1 MMRPDAGAGVRGHQS
16 IERFFQFALLG
27 LVASGYLAVAGSG
40 YLDGP
45 TMALT
50 ASGLVLRGLMI
61 CGWVRLNPSGRMV
74 TLIGLDYA
82 AFLAVDYFLLS
93 RDFLFATVHLVFF
106 LAVIKI
112 LTARTHR
119 DDLFV
124 AAIAFLELL
133 AAAILSINFNF
144 FVFLAL
150 YLTFAI
156 ATLASSEIRRSVER
170 PATTA
175 RSGLKGF
182 HVRLALLAVWATA
195 GILALTAGMFFLLPR
210 TADAAFSRLISH
222 RIFIPGLSDQVTL
235 GEIGE
240 LKTSSRTVMHVSMY
254 VNQSA
259 APLKWRG
266 GAMTEFDGKAW
277 FDPEGSPKLVPVE
290 NGQAVLRPPAARPG
304 ARRLSYGVELEELD
318 SPALF
323 FAGAPE
329 RVAGLPDAS
338 VKETQTGCFRLLHT
352 PPPGFRYEAYSLVE
366 EPPETA
372 VAPNPA
378 PILNLASRAQDLQL
392 PLLDPRIPLLARS
405 MAEGAAT
412 DLDRARAIERHLRSD
427 YGYTLHL
434 PDHTVADP
442 LAYFLFTRKKGHC
455 EYFASAM
462 AVMLRSL
469 GIPARMATG
478 FQSGVYN
485 PLSDLWLVRA
495 TDAHSWVE
503 AWIPGYGWTTFDP
516 TPADPSQ
523 HGPTL
528 LSKMGLY
535 FDAAETFWQKWVVGY
550 DPSRQG
556 TLADRV
562 LSIRWLDGLS
572 VTVSD
577 WDVRGKAWLKRWGPS
592 TGLAAVAGLLFWLV
606 APRLASLLRLRRR
619 VQRLRRGEAQGADAT
634 LLYERMLR
642 VLKRQGFQ
650 KPVWFTP
657 VEFALSLGAT
667 PLGAVVVEFTSAYN
681 ALRFGRRTEVAPRL
695 SALLD
700 RLEREKS

>member
-1 MMRPDAGAGVRGHQS
+1 MMRPDAGAGLRGRQS

-45 TMALT
+45 TMVLT
-50 ASGLVLRGLMI
+50 AAGLVLRGLMVG
-61 CGWVRLNPSGRMV
+61 GWVRLSLSGRMA
-74 TLIGLDYA
+74 TLIGLGYA
-82 AFLAVDYFLLS
+82 AFFAVDYFLLS
-93 RDFLFATVHLVFF
+93 RDFLPATVHLVFF
-106 LAVIKI
+106 LVVIKI
-112 LTARTHR
+112 LTARTSR
-119 DDLFV
+119 DDLFL
-124 AAIAFLELL
+124 AAISFLELL

-156 ATLASSEIRRSVER
+156 ATLASAEIRRSVER

-182 HVRLALLAVWATA
+182 DGRLALLTVWTTA

-210 TADAAFSRLISH
+210 TADAAFSRLIPH
-222 RIFIPGLSDQVTL
+222 RIFIPGLAGEVTL

-266 GAMTEFDGKAW
+266 GTMTEFDGKAW
-277 FDPEGSPKLVPVE
+277 FDAEGNPTLLPVE
-290 NGQAVLRPPAARPG
+290 NGQAVLRPPTAQPG
-304 ARRLSYGVELEELD
+304 ARLISYGVELEELD
-318 SPALF
+318 SAALF
-323 FAGAPE
+323 FAGLPE
-329 RVAGLPDAS
+329 RVAGLPGDS
-338 VKETQTGCFRLLHT
+338 VKETRTGCFRLLRT

-372 VAPNPA
+372 LAPNPA
-378 PILNLASRAQDLQL
+378 PILDLASRAQDLQL
-392 PLLDPRIPLLARS
+392 PRLDPRIPLLARS
-405 MAEGAAT
+405 MAEGATT
-412 DLDRARAIERHLRSD
+412 DLGRARAIEDHLRSD
-427 YGYTLHL
+427 YGYTLRL
-434 PDHTVADP
+434 PDRTVADP

-469 GIPARMATG
+469 GIPTRMATG
-478 FQSGVYN
+478 FLGGVYN

-495 TDAHSWVE
+495 SDAHTWVE

-516 TPADPSQ
+516 TPADPRQ

-528 LSKMGLY
+528 SSKMALY

-572 VTVSD
+572 VMASD
-577 WDVRGKAWLKRWGPS
+577 WDVRGRAWLKRYGPAA
-592 TGLAAVAGLLFWLV
+592 GLVVVAGLWFWLV
-606 APRLASLLRLRRR
+606 GPRLVRLVRLRRR
-619 VQRLRRGEAQGADAT
+619 VQRVRRGEAQGADAT
-634 LLYERMLR
+634 LLYGRMLR
-642 VLKRQGFQ
+642 VLKRHGFQ
-650 KPVWFTP
+650 KPAWFTP
-657 VEFALSLGAT
+657 VEFAQSLGGT
-667 PLGAVVVEFTSAYN
+667 PLGTSVVEFTSTYN
-681 ALRFGRRTEVAPRL
+681 ALRFGGKMEVAPRL
-695 SALLD
+695 SELLD
-700 RLEREKS
+700 QLEREKS

>member
-1 MMRPDAGAGVRGHQS
+1 MVVMMRPDAGAGLRGHQS

-27 LVASGYLAVAGSG
+27 LVASGYSAVAGSG

-50 ASGLVLRGLMI
+50 ASGLVLRGLMVG
-61 CGWVRLNPSGRMV
+61 GWLRLDLSGRM
-74 TLIGLDYA
+74 A
-82 AFLAVDYFLLS
+82 ALFGVGYVAFFAVDYFLLS

-175 RSGLKGF
+175 RSGLKDF

-222 RIFIPGLSDQVTL
+222 RIFIPGLSGEVTL

-290 NGQAVLRPPAARPG
+290 NGQAVLRPPAARPKYAGKACSDREGGPKLVPVENGQAVRRPPAARPG
-304 ARRLSYGVELEELD
+304 ARRLSHGVELEE
-318 SPALF
+318 
-323 FAGAPE
+323 
-329 RVAGLPDAS
+329 
-338 VKETQTGCFRLLHT
+338 
-352 PPPGFRYEAYSLVE
+352 
-366 EPPETA
+366 
-372 VAPNPA
+372 
-378 PILNLASRAQDLQL
+378 
-392 PLLDPRIPLLARS
+392 
-405 MAEGAAT
+405 
-412 DLDRARAIERHLRSD
+412 
-427 YGYTLHL
+427 
-434 PDHTVADP
+434 
-442 LAYFLFTRKKGHC
+442 
-455 EYFASAM
+455 
-462 AVMLRSL
+462 
-469 GIPARMATG
+469 
-478 FQSGVYN
+478 
-485 PLSDLWLVRA
+485 
-495 TDAHSWVE
+495 
-503 AWIPGYGWTTFDP
+503 
-516 TPADPSQ
+516 
-523 HGPTL
+523 
-528 LSKMGLY
+528 
-535 FDAAETFWQKWVVGY
+535 
-550 DPSRQG
+550 
-556 TLADRV
+556 
-562 LSIRWLDGLS
+562 
-572 VTVSD
+572 
-577 WDVRGKAWLKRWGPS
+577 
-592 TGLAAVAGLLFWLV
+592 
-606 APRLASLLRLRRR
+606 
-619 VQRLRRGEAQGADAT
+619 
-634 LLYERMLR
+634 
-642 VLKRQGFQ
+642 
-650 KPVWFTP
+650 
-657 VEFALSLGAT
+657 
-667 PLGAVVVEFTSAYN
+667 
-681 ALRFGRRTEVAPRL
+681 
-695 SALLD
+695 
-700 RLEREKS
+700 

>member
-1 MMRPDAGAGVRGHQS
+1 MLRPDAGAGIRGHQA
-16 IERFFQFALLG
+16 IDRFFQFALLG

-50 ASGLVLRGLMI
+50 AAALVLRGLMV
-61 CGWVRLNPSGRMV
+61 CGWVRLNFSERTA
-74 TLIGLDYA
+74 TLIGLGYA
-82 AFLAVDYFLLS
+82 AFFAVDYFLLS
-93 RDFLFATVHLVFF
+93 RDFLSATVHLVFF
-106 LAVIKI
+106 LAVIKV
-112 LTARTHR
+112 LTAHTHR
-119 DDLFV
+119 DHLFV
-124 AAIAFLELL
+124 GAIAFLELL
-133 AAAILSINFNF
+133 AAAILSINLNF
-144 FVFLAL
+144 FLFLAL
-150 YLTFAI
+150 YLAFAI
-156 ATLASSEIRRSVER
+156 ATLSSSEIRRAVER
-170 PATTA
+170 SAATA

-182 HVRLALLAVWATA
+182 HVRLALLTVWAA
-195 GILALTAGMFFLLPR
+195 MGILALTAGMFFVLPR

-235 GEIGE
+235 GEIGAI
-240 LKTSSRTVMHVSMY
+240 KTSSRPVMHVSIY

-266 GAMTEFDGKAW
+266 GVMTEFDGKGW
-277 FDPEGSPKLVPVE
+277 FDPEDPPKRLAVE
-290 NGQAVLRPPAARPG
+290 NGQAVLPAPGARPG

-329 RVAGLPDAS
+329 RVVGVPDG
-338 VKETQTGCFRLLHT
+338 VLKETRTGCFRLLHT
-352 PPPGFRYEAYSLVE
+352 PPPGFRYEAYSLLE

-372 VAPNPA
+372 FAPNPA
-378 PILNLASRAQDLQL
+378 PILDLASRAQDLQL
-392 PLLDPRIPLLARS
+392 PRLDPRIPLLARS
-405 MAEGAAT
+405 MSEGATT
-412 DLDRARAIERHLRSD
+412 DLARARAIEDHLRSD
-427 YGYTLHL
+427 YGYTLQL
-434 PDHTVADP
+434 PNHTVADP

-485 PLSDLWLVRA
+485 PLSDLWLVRVS
-495 TDAHSWVE
+495 DAHSWVE

-562 LSIRWLDGLS
+562 LSTRWLDGLS
-572 VTVSD
+572 VTASN
-577 WDVRGKAWLKRWGPS
+577 WDVRGKAWLKLYGPPA
-592 TGLAAVAGLLFWLV
+592 GLVVVAGLWFWLV
-606 APRLASLLRLRRR
+606 APRLVRLVRLRRR
-619 VQRLRRGEAQGADAT
+619 VQRLRRGEAEGADAT

-642 VLKRQGFQ
+642 VLKRHGFQ

-657 VEFALSLGAT
+657 VEFARSLGIT
-667 PLGAVVVEFTSAYN
+667 PLAAAVVEFTSAYN
-681 ALRFGRRTEVAPRL
+681 ALRFGGRTEVAPRL

-700 RLEREKS
+700 QLEREKS